1 MDDRVGIW
9 LCNVALGSLIL
20 GCSGSPSP
28 AVQSGGSGGM
38 SVGGANN
45 TNSTGGS
52 PNNTAGGSTSASS
65 TSSTGGT
72 WITTGGTSVS
82 NTSSTGGA
90 STAGGGTSASSSLP
104 EGNQGIAAR
113 HPGDVGIASDSNVIF
128 ADDFESYAKSADLNN
143 RWDAVYQNQ
152 YANITTTAAN
162 VYSGKQAL
170 EFTLPQQTA
179 ELSDSTDKVISP
191 ERDVLF
197 LRYYSKFQPP
207 YDVVGSSHN
216 GSSISAHYFI
226 NGQATPGVPADGT
239 NKFLANLEDW
249 RGDAT
254 TASPG
259 YLNVYAYHPEQR
271 SQWGDHFFPNGDVM
285 PNTSIKFDFGPNF
298 VSRAQIIPDLDRW
311 YCYEFMVQANTPGQ
325 RDGRIAGWLDG
336 KLVMDFMNL
345 RLRDVASLKIDRF
358 GISFHIGSNPN
369 GEAKKWYDDVV
380 AASSYIGPMV
390 AP

>member
-1 MDDRVGIW
+1 MCARSRLWIRTVT
-9 LCNVALGSLIL
+9 LGCVTV
-20 GCSGSPSP
+20 GCSGSPTP
-28 AVQSGGSGGM
+28 AFQTGGTGGIKSNSSGGSQD
-38 SVGGANN
+38 N
-45 TNSTGGS
+45 
-52 PNNTAGGSTSASS
+52 
-65 TSSTGGT
+65 
-72 WITTGGTSVS
+72 
-82 NTSSTGGA
+82 
-90 STAGGGTSASSSLP
+90 TAGGGTSIVAGASSRGGGTSTIGAMP
-104 EGNQGIAAR
+104 EGNQGIAAH
-113 HPGDVGIASDSNVIF
+113 HPGDVGIASDANVIF
-128 ADDFESYAKSADLNN
+128 ADDFESYTKSSDLNN

-162 VYSGKQAL
+162 VFGGKQAL

-179 ELSDSTDKVISP
+179 ELSDATDKFVSP

-239 NKFLANLEDW
+239 NKFLANLENW

-254 TASPG
+254 TESPG

-285 PNTSIKFDFGPNF
+285 PNTSIKFDFGPTF
-298 VSRAQIIPDLDRW
+298 VSRAQIIPELDRW

-325 RDGRIAGWLDG
+325 RDGRIAAWLDG
-336 KLVMDFMNL
+336 TLVADFMNL

-358 GISFHIGSNPN
+358 GLSFHIGSNPN
-369 GEAKKWYDDVV
+369 GESKKWYDNVV

-390 AP
+390 LP